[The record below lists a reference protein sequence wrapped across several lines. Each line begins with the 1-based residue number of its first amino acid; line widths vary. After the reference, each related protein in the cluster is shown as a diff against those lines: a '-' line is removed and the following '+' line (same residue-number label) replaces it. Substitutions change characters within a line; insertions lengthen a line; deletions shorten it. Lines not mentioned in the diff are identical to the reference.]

1 METPQSH
8 WFERVKR
15 SSATIPA
22 LVLLAVLPILVS
34 EMAYRRAADAN
45 VQQVEAA
52 KARLTIGLIL
62 RRTLDAETGQLGY
75 LLTGRPAYLMPYRE
89 AITHLDDLLPRL
101 ELRYAQLPD
110 SISAAASLD
119 QSVRQKLSLLQTTI
133 DLYQNGRSEAWRDL
147 LMTDMGRDAMDNV
160 RAAAAHLTALEN
172 AVIAEAAQ
180 EVDTTLRFTRAGVA
194 GLSLLTLLAMSSY
207 LRQSTRLD
215 RLRTAQADSL
225 ELEVKR
231 QTVALT
237 QLAQYLQ
244 TVREDERGHLARELH
259 DELGALMTTAKLDAA
274 RIRLR
279 LGKEMPEALE
289 RLTHLT
295 STLDQGIAL
304 KRRIIEDLKPS
315 SLANL
320 GLVASLDILTREFAD
335 RSGLQA
341 DCTLL
346 PVELSP
352 EAQLTVYRIV
362 QEGLTNVAKYSQAKL
377 VQVRL
382 GSTGASVEI
391 TVEDDGIGFDV
402 AKRLAQVSH
411 GLVGMQYRVQ
421 ALGGTLKIESQPGR
435 GTRLSAVLPMILPVT
450 SPDQNS
456 PNSGY

>member
-1 METPQSH
+1 MDDSRSH

-22 LVLLAVLPILVS
+22 LVLLALLPILVS
-34 EMAYRRAADAN
+34 EMAYRRAAEAN
-45 VQQVEAA
+45 RQQTEAA
-52 KARLTIGLIL
+52 MARLTIGQIL
-62 RRTLDAETGQLGY
+62 RRTIDAETGQRGY
-75 LLTGRPAYLMPYRE
+75 LLTGRPAYLEPYRE
-89 AITHLDDLLPRL
+89 ALTQLDELLPKL
-101 ELRYAQLPD
+101 QLRYAQRQD
-110 SISAAASLD
+110 AAAATSRLE
-119 QSVRQKLSLLQTTI
+119 QSVRQKLSVLQTTI
-133 DLYQNGRSEAWRDL
+133 ELYQNGRSEAWREL

-160 RAAAAHLTALEN
+160 RTAAAHLTAIEN

-180 EVDTTLRFTRAGVA
+180 EVDTTLRLTRAGVA
-194 GLSLLTLLAMSSY
+194 GLSLLTLLALSSY
-207 LRQSTRLD
+207 LRQTGRLD
-215 RLRTAQADSL
+215 KLRAAQASAL
-225 ELEVKR
+225 ELEVNR
-231 QTVALT
+231 QTAALT

-279 LGKEMPEALE
+279 LGEQMPEALE

-295 STLDQGIAL
+295 ATLDQGIAL
-304 KRRIIEDLKPS
+304 KRRIIEDLTPS
-315 SLANL
+315 ALGNL

-335 RSGLQA
+335 RSGLQL

-362 QEGLTNVAKYSQAKL
+362 QEALTNVAKYSQAKG

-382 GSTGASVEI
+382 APVGASVEV

-402 AKRLAQVSH
+402 ASRLAQVSH
-411 GLVGMQYRVQ
+411 GLVGMHYRVQ
-421 ALGGTLKIESQPGR
+421 ALGGTLTIESQPGA
-435 GTRLSAVLPMILPVT
+435 GTRLAAVLPMKAQAT
-450 SPDQNS
+450 STS
-456 PNSGY
+456 